1 MAMTELMWWNEDL
14 ADCVID
20 ESELPAYAREYFR
33 ARPDA
38 DSIEVVQCQPPSV
51 EDIQKQWLADE
62 IRLVASECVRERHD
76 HLLTVQF
83 DGPEMSD
90 TEWCEESERLLKALI
105 DSLVANDINVSS
117 AAWQSTGVTKTIT
130 RAEVEREQT

>member
-1 MAMTELMWWNEDL
+1 MTELMWWNEDL

-83 DGPEMSD
+83 DGPELSD
-90 TEWCEESERLLKALI
+90 GGWCEESERLLKALI